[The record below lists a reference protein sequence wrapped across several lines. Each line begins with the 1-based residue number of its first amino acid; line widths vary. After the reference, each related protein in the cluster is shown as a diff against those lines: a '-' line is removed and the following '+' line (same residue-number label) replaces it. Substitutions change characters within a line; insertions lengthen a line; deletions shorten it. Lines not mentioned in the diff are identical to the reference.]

1 MTISKETLDELLEGV
16 MRPCM
21 RTAVRKSA
29 TVAAG

>member
-1 MTISKETLDELLEGV
+1 VISGFWSGAAMYSGSAT
-16 MRPCM
+16 PM